1 MDFVR
6 IDDNQVVDPYEA
18 HAPSHLVSTDAR
30 RPLSI
35 AGHHEWR
42 ESIATAGQFNEIDE
56 AVAAED
62 FAPSQRKSGK
72 EISRLLDLLDSL
84 PAGKDSQ

>member
-1 MDFVR
+1 MKPPIEREIVR
-6 IDDNQVVDPYEA
+6 TWV
-18 HAPSHLVSTDAR
+18 APAAEG
-30 RPLSI
+30 LSI
-35 AGHHEWR
+35 AGHHAFR
-42 ESIATAGQFNEIDE
+42 ESLSPARQFDEIDE

-84 PAGKDSQ
+84 PTGKDSQ